1 MEFQVNSPILFVLV
15 GAIIALVV
23 AQSVFFLARAVK
35 RAKELGIAKDTVKK
49 TITSAA
55 VFTIAPA
62 VAVLVGVV
70 ALSKSLGVALPW
82 LRLSVIG
89 SITYETVAAG
99 NALEAAGSSAGTTIT
114 DPAIFITIAW
124 VMTVGIAA
132 GLILVPFVTKKL
144 QRSMGKIGMKDK
156 KWAEIFNNAMFLGMI
171 SAFLGYVFCDV
182 SNLFQ
187 TNEWLV
193 EHGVTRTS
201 CLIPVLVFFTSGI
214 VMAVLGIL
222 SKKLKQ
228 RWITDYALPISLI
241 LGMAAAI
248 PLTAWL
254 G

>member
-99 NALEAAGSSAGTTIT
+99 NALEAAGSSPGTTVT
-114 DPAIFITIAW
+114 DPAIFITIA
-124 VMTVGIAA
+124 
-132 GLILVPFVTKKL
+132 
-144 QRSMGKIGMKDK
+144 
-156 KWAEIFNNAMFLGMI
+156 
-171 SAFLGYVFCDV
+171 
-182 SNLFQ
+182 
-187 TNEWLV
+187 
-193 EHGVTRTS
+193 
-201 CLIPVLVFFTSGI
+201 FFI
-214 VMAVLGIL
+214 
-222 SKKLKQ
+222 
-228 RWITDYALPISLI
+228 
-241 LGMAAAI
+241 
-248 PLTAWL
+248 
-254 G
+254 